1 MKSIS
6 AIRRRKKPERKV
18 HDRKA
23 TDILRALHGD
33 IAVIEVDDPMEAGAR
48 DNVVV
53 SLRDDPLMRYKVRGF
68 IDEAQFQA
76 GRQWQNAYEAVEIGR
91 GQGIDYSQPKV
102 DGGSFSDPLSERR
115 RRAARELEEMS
126 RVLGQFGESIFRK
139 VLGERKFM
147 EQVAREFGYSGQ
159 RAVDSF
165 SFTFRVCL
173 EQLAMERG
181 LVSPKRTMGS
191 V

>member
-6 AIRRRKKPERKV
+6 AQRRRRKPQPKV

-23 TDILRALHGD
+23 MDVLAALHD
-33 IAVIEVDDPMEAGAR
+33 SIAVVEVDDPMEAGAR
-48 DNVVV
+48 NDVVV

-76 GRQWQNAYEAVEIGR
+76 GRQWQNCYEAVELGR
-91 GQGIDYSQPKV
+91 GQGVDYSQPKV

-115 RRAARELEEMS
+115 RRAAKELQDMS
-126 RVLGQFGESIFRK
+126 LVLGQLGESIFRK

-147 EQVAREFGYSGQ
+147 AQVAAEFGYSGQ
-159 RAVDSF
+159 RAIDSF
-165 SFTFRVCL
+165 SFTFKVCL
-173 EQLAMERG
+173 EQLAVDRG
-181 LVSPKRTMGS
+181 LVSPKRAVDG
-191 V
+191 

>member
-6 AIRRRKKPERKV
+6 AQRRRKKQAEKV
-18 HDRKA
+18 HDRRA
-23 TDILRALHGD
+23 TDVLAALHGS
-33 IAVIEVDDPMEAGAR
+33 IAVVEVDDPMEAGAR

-76 GRQWQNAYEAVEIGR
+76 GRQWQDAYEAVEIGR

-115 RRAARELEEMS
+115 RRAARDLEQMG
-126 RVLGQFGESIFRK
+126 RVLGQFGEAIFRK

-147 EQVAREFGYSGQ
+147 DQVVREFGYEPTQ
-159 RAVDSF
+159 RHIDGFSF
-165 SFTFRVCL
+165 SFRMGL
-173 EQLAMERG
+173 EHLAKERNLAG
-181 LVSPKRTMGS
+181 
-191 V
+191 